1 MKKLLIVYH
10 TQGVRTGDMAEAVLR
25 GAHEVDDVETVLKR
39 AFDAT
44 LDDLLSASGIIFGTP
59 ENFGYMCGAVKDFL
73 ERVFYPAQGKI
84 EGMPYAIFVAAGND
98 GTGAVN
104 SIDRI
109 VRGFPLKKVCEPVIA
124 KEKTTP
130 DDLAKCEE
138 LGMTLAA
145 GISAG
150 IY

>member
-1 MKKLLIVYH
+1 MY
-10 TQGVRTGDMAEAVLR
+10 VLR
-25 GAHEVDDVETVLKR
+25 IEVDQSGDADFLSQQRR
-39 AFDAT
+39 AFGGGQHGIARFVGHA
-44 LDDLLSASGIIFGTP
+44 LLEELVHLG
-59 ENFGYMCGAVKDFL
+59 
-73 ERVFYPAQGKI
+73 
-84 EGMPYAIFVAAGND
+84 D